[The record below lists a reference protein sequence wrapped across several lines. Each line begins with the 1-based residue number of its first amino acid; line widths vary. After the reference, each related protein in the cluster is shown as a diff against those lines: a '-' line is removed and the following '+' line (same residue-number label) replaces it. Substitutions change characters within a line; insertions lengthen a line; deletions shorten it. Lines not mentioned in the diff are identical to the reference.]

1 MNHRMLLHVHKQLI
15 DQVDLT
21 AILQEFI
28 QENDRR
34 INFFGKN
41 FVL

>member
-1 MNHRMLLHVHKQLI
+1 MFVHVHKQLI
-15 DQVDLT
+15 DQVDLI

-28 QENDRR
+28 PENDRR
-34 INFFGKN
+34 INLFGKN